1 MRLPPSRAL
10 EAIQSG
16 KLSPGYILLGREI
29 YWRDRLLAALR
40 HAIGADDPTQSQMAV
55 SEYDL
60 RSDSLV
66 RVLDAARESS
76 LLAPRRL
83 LVVRNAQGLSPQR
96 AGKKK
101 KSPRRRGK
109 SASSPPRSSKTPDL
123 AEKPVGL
130 SAYFRDP
137 CPDSVLV
144 LEMMDV
150 DLDSDDWRERE
161 KVQSRLEA
169 VSSLCD
175 VVLLAAPGFG
185 DAMELVRQEAAARGC
200 AISPD
205 AAELLVQAL
214 DRNMA
219 RIRMEI
225 EKLSVSRA
233 KPPRS
238 KALQIE
244 VEDVTRLSAGPTSGA
259 SQSLVDA
266 LSLGDPGKAL
276 DAIAEVE
283 RSGRYAPLVLLEVAR
298 YLRQL
303 VLLREKKVRDSR
315 QASSALWSARLP
327 APQGMLPSL
336 IAQARRTKGHN
347 LLSALQAT
355 YDAEIALRSSPP
367 SDRIV
372 LERFI
377 MQLLNLFRPSAPL
390 RQSP

>member
-16 KLSPGYILLGREI
+16 KLSPGYILLGQEI

-40 HAIGADDPTQSQMAV
+40 HAIGADDSTQVQMAI

-60 RSDSLV
+60 RSDSLL
-66 RVLDAARESS
+66 RVLDAAREPS

-83 LVVRNAQGLSPQR
+83 LVVRNAQGLSSQR
-96 AGKKK
+96 GGKGKTA
-101 KSPRRRGK
+101 SRRRGK
-109 SASSPPRSSKTPDL
+109 SASSPPRSAKSLKL
-123 AEKPVGL
+123 AEKPEDL
-130 SAYFRDP
+130 SAYLRDP
-137 CPDSVLV
+137 SPDSVLV

-169 VSSLCD
+169 IGAICD

-185 DAMELVRQEAAARGC
+185 DALELVRQEAAACGC

-205 AAELLVQAL
+205 AAELLVTAF
-214 DRNMA
+214 DRNMG

-225 EKLSVSRA
+225 EKLSVSRT

-238 KALQIE
+238 KALRIE
-244 VEDVTRLSAGPTSGA
+244 VEDVTRLSTGLASGA
-259 SQSLVDA
+259 SQPLVEA
-266 LSLGDPGKAL
+266 LGSGDPRKAL
-276 DAIAEVE
+276 EALAEVE
-283 RSGRYAPLVLLEVAR
+283 RSGRYAPLVLLEVTR

-303 VLLREKKVRDSR
+303 ILLREKKVRDSR
-315 QASSALWSARLP
+315 KASNTLWSARLP
-327 APQGMLPSL
+327 APQGVLPSL
-336 IAQARRTKGHN
+336 IAQAWRIKGRS
-347 LLSALQAT
+347 LLSALQAA

-367 SDRIV
+367 SDRII

-377 MQLLNLFRPSAPL
+377 LQLLNLSRPSAPL
-390 RQSP
+390 TQSP

>member
-66 RVLDAARESS
+66 RVLAAARESS

-83 LVVRNAQGLSPQR
+83 LVVLNAQGLSPQR

-205 AAELLVQAL
+205 AAELLVRAL

-244 VEDVTRLSAGPTSGA
+244 VEDVTRLSAGLASGA
-259 SQSLVDA
+259 SQPLVDA
-266 LSLGDPGKAL
+266 LSSGDPGKAL

-283 RSGRYAPLVLLEVAR
+283 RSSRYAPLVLLEVAR

-336 IAQARRTKGHN
+336 IAQARRTKGHS